1 MMQQRR
7 LQRIKKAVANRQ
19 LDLTVIL
26 ENVFDPHNIGAVL
39 RTCDAIGLREIY
51 VLYSDPDIRKEKVA
65 LGKRTS
71 AGARKWV
78 DVHLHNDPERCLQQV
93 RQKYERILCTHMS
106 SDSTS
111 VYEAD
116 FNRPTA
122 LLFGNEHDG
131 VSKFALEHSDGNLII
146 PQSGMV
152 QSLNISV
159 ACAITLFEVHRQ
171 RLVAGRYDVP
181 EADWKAERL
190 NLFKEYL
197 RRHEDRHTPHKAL
210 AKD

>member
-1 MMQQRR
+1 MQQRR
-7 LQRIKKAVANRQ
+7 LQRIKQAVANRQ

-51 VLYSDPDIRKEKVA
+51 VLYSDPDIRKEAVA

-78 DVHLHNDPERCLQQV
+78 DVHLHNDPERCLQEV
-93 RQKYERILCTHMS
+93 RKKYKRILCTHMD
-106 SDSTS
+106 SDSVS
-111 VYEAD
+111 VYETD
-116 FNRPTA
+116 FTQPTA

-131 VSKFALEHSDGNLII
+131 VSPYALKHSDGNIII

-171 RLVAGRYDVP
+171 RLEAGRYDVP
-181 EADWKAERL
+181 ESGWKADRRA
-190 NLFKEYL
+190 LFQEYL
-197 RRHEDRHTPHKAL
+197 RRHEERHTPHKAL